1 MKEQKPKKFSIKMQ
15 KKLLCLYAL
24 IILAFILLSVRLS
37 WIVKADGATYEKQV
51 LSQQKY
57 DSVTLP
63 FRRGDIVDTKGT
75 KLAVSEKVYNLVID
89 SYVMLS
95 RETYLEPTME
105 ALSANFPD
113 LDMTAVRQYVISHPD
128 SSWYVPLRRL
138 TYDQISGFQAAAL
151 EDSKIKGVWFQEEY
165 KRVYPNGSLA
175 ADVIGFSRSDNEGQ
189 YGLEEYYNDV
199 LNGTTGRE
207 YGYLNDDANLER
219 TIKPAVDGNT
229 IHSTIDANIQG
240 IVEKYLKQFN
250 DEHKD
255 AVHPGNGAE
264 NVGCIIMEVNTGNI
278 LAMASYPTY
287 DLNDTRNTDAL
298 LGSRKI
304 EMVTNANGYDVL
316 TKTDTYFTQED
327 IDALTDDEL
336 LDNLNYLWKNYCIST
351 TYEPGSTAKPFT
363 VAAALES
370 GAITGNE
377 HYQCNGS
384 LEVGGHTIKCHSY
397 RSGGEGDV
405 SVQDSIAWSCNV
417 ALMKIAATL
426 GKEEFAKFQQTFNFG
441 LKTNVDLAGEARTA
455 SLLFPVDQMGS
466 ADLATNSF
474 GQNFNVTMIQ
484 MITGFC
490 SLINGGYYYE
500 PHMVDKITNSN
511 GATVENI
518 EPRVLRQTISEST
531 SAKIRQYCRATVMEE
546 GGDRRTG
553 RTARPAGYA
562 IGGKTGTAETI
573 PRKNG
578 EYVVS
583 FMGYAPADDPQIAI
597 YVVVDRVNA
606 SPQDDAKFA
615 TGIVRNVLTEVLPYL
630 NIFMTEEL
638 SEKEIQELAEKQIE
652 ITNSSGATVQNI
664 EPRVLRQTISE
675 STSAKIRQYC
685 RATVMEEGGDRRTGR
700 TARPAGYAIGGKT
713 GTAETI
719 PRKNGE
725 YVVSF
730 MGYAPA
736 DDPQIA
742 IYVVVDRANA
752 SPQDDAKFATGI
764 VRNVLTEVLPYLN
777 IFMTEE
783 LSEKEIQEL
792 AEKQIEITNQYTQKP
807 EDVEDQNNGDG
818 TGDGQTGDDQTGSG
832 DGTGDA
838 QGGDNTTPSE
848 DWRNYPVDPATGYL
862 VSPIDGGLIDPV
874 TGADVGGD
882 DSLGDSPVNN
892 NLLNQQNE

>member
-1 MKEQKPKKFSIKMQ
+1 MARKKTNFFKKKISGLMQ
-15 KKLLCLYAL
+15 KKLVMLFGA
-24 IILAFILLSVRLS
+24 IILAFVFLIG
-37 WIVKADGATYEKQV
+37 WITYINASKGEKYTKVV
-51 LSQQKY
+51 LDQQQY
-57 DSVTLP
+57 NNRTIP
-63 FRRGDIVDTKGT
+63 FKRGDIVDRNGT
-75 KLAVSEKVYNLVID
+75 KLATSERVYNVVVDAKTIT
-89 SYVMLS
+89 SNKKYIN
-95 RETYLEPTME
+95 PTIK
-105 ALSANFPD
+105 ALSKCFD
-113 LDMTAVRQYVISHPD
+113 LKKKDVRK
-128 SSWYVPLRRL
+128 
-138 TYDQISGFQAAAL
+138 QIKKNPNSRYL
-151 EDSKIKGVWFQEEY
+151 VLKKGVNYEAYQKFEKITSDTDKNPNVQGVWMEEDYTRKYPY
-165 KRVYPNGSLA
+165 KTLA
-175 ADVIGFSRSDNEGQ
+175 SDVIGFTTNGNVGSNGIEAS
-189 YGLEEYYNDV
+189 YNSI
-199 LNGTTGRE
+199 LNGTDGRE

-250 DEHKD
+250 EEHKD

-500 PHMVDKITNSN
+500 PHMVDKITNS
-511 GATVENI
+511 
-518 EPRVLRQTISEST
+518 
-531 SAKIRQYCRATVMEE
+531 
-546 GGDRRTG
+546 
-553 RTARPAGYA
+553 
-562 IGGKTGTAETI
+562 
-573 PRKNG
+573 
-578 EYVVS
+578 
-583 FMGYAPADDPQIAI
+583 
-597 YVVVDRVNA
+597 
-606 SPQDDAKFA
+606 
-615 TGIVRNVLTEVLPYL
+615 
-630 NIFMTEEL
+630 
-638 SEKEIQELAEKQIE
+638 
-652 ITNSSGATVQNI
+652 SGATVQNI

-742 IYVVVDRANA
+742 IYVVVDRVNA

>member
-1 MKEQKPKKFSIKMQ
+1 MQ

-151 EDSKIKGVWFQEEY
+151 EDSKIKGIWFQEEY

-250 DEHKD
+250 EEHKD

-316 TKTDTYFTQED
+316 TKT
-327 IDALTDDEL
+327 
-336 LDNLNYLWKNYCIST
+336 
-351 TYEPGSTAKPFT
+351 GSTAKPFT

-500 PHMVDKITNSN
+500 PHMVDKITNS
-511 GATVENI
+511 
-518 EPRVLRQTISEST
+518 
-531 SAKIRQYCRATVMEE
+531 
-546 GGDRRTG
+546 
-553 RTARPAGYA
+553 
-562 IGGKTGTAETI
+562 
-573 PRKNG
+573 
-578 EYVVS
+578 
-583 FMGYAPADDPQIAI
+583 
-597 YVVVDRVNA
+597 
-606 SPQDDAKFA
+606 
-615 TGIVRNVLTEVLPYL
+615 
-630 NIFMTEEL
+630 
-638 SEKEIQELAEKQIE
+638 
-652 ITNSSGATVQNI
+652 SGATVQNI

-742 IYVVVDRANA
+742 IYVVVDRVNA

>member
-1 MKEQKPKKFSIKMQ
+1 MAKKKRRPLLKFPRRMQ
-15 KKLLCLYAL
+15 KKLIVMFTIVAGML
-24 IILAFILLSVRLS
+24 IGLIGRLMYIEYTS
-37 WIVKADGATYEKQV
+37 GEKYEKIV
-51 LSQQKY
+51 LSQQEY
-57 DSVTLP
+57 DSKVIP
-63 FRRGDIVDTKGT
+63 YQRGDIVDAKGT
-75 KLAVSEKVYNLVID
+75 VMATSIAVYNVILDCSVLTSDEDYVAPTIQALVQC
-89 SYVMLS
+89 
-95 RETYLEPTME
+95 
-105 ALSANFPD
+105 FPD
-113 LDMTAVRQYVISHPD
+113 LSSDELYGYVRNDPQNRYIVLKKKISYDEMQPFVELQDATDEKGRKVNPD
-128 SSWYVPLRRL
+128 
-138 TYDQISGFQAAAL
+138 
-151 EDSKIKGVWFQEEY
+151 IKGVWFEKEY
-165 KRVYPNGSLA
+165 QREYPYGSLA
-175 ADVIGFSRSDNEGQ
+175 SAVIGFTASGNVGVN
-189 YGLEEYYNDV
+189 GLENYYNST
-199 LNGTTGRE
+199 LNGINGRE
-207 YGYLNDDANLER
+207 FGYLNTDNNFEK
-219 TIKPAVDGNT
+219 TIKQATNGNNIVT
-229 IHSTIDANIQG
+229 TIDANIQSV
-240 IVEKYLKQFN
+240 VEGKIREFN
-250 DEHKD
+250 EAYTGAYREGD
-255 AVHPGNGAE
+255 AGASHIGVLIMDPNNGD
-264 NVGCIIMEVNTGNI
+264 V
-278 LAMASYPTY
+278 LAMANYPNF
-287 DLNDTRNTDAL
+287 DLSNPRDLSAYYTEEELAAMDDDAKMDAL
-298 LGSRKI
+298 
-304 EMVTNANGYDVL
+304 N
-316 TKTDTYFTQED
+316 Q
-327 IDALTDDEL
+327 
-336 LDNLNYLWKNYCIST
+336 LWQNFCVSY

-417 ALMKIAATL
+417 ALMKIAATM

-500 PHMVDKITNSN
+500 PHMVDKITNAS
-511 GATVENI
+511 GATVE
-518 EPRVLRQTISEST
+518 
-531 SAKIRQYCRATVMEE
+531 
-546 GGDRRTG
+546 
-553 RTARPAGYA
+553 
-562 IGGKTGTAETI
+562 
-573 PRKNG
+573 
-578 EYVVS
+578 
-583 FMGYAPADDPQIAI
+583 
-597 YVVVDRVNA
+597 
-606 SPQDDAKFA
+606 
-615 TGIVRNVLTEVLPYL
+615 
-630 NIFMTEEL
+630 
-638 SEKEIQELAEKQIE
+638 
-652 ITNSSGATVQNI
+652 NI

-792 AEKQIEITNQYTQKP
+792 AEKQIEITNQYTQTP
-807 EDVEDQNNGDG
+807 ENGDDQS
-818 TGDGQTGDDQTGSG
+818 TGDNQTGDAQTGDAQTGDDQSGDSQSG
-832 DGTGDA
+832 DGTGD
-838 QGGDNTTPSE
+838 DTTTVTE
-848 DWRNYPVDPATGYL
+848 DWRNYPKDPATGYL
-862 VSPIDGGLIDPV
+862 VSPIDGGLIDPI

-882 DSLGDSPVNN
+882 DTMGDSPINN

>member
-63 FRRGDIVDTKGT
+63 FRRGDIVDAKGT

-351 TYEPGSTAKPFT
+351 LNF
-363 VAAALES
+363 
-370 GAITGNE
+370 
-377 HYQCNGS
+377 
-384 LEVGGHTIKCHSY
+384 IK
-397 RSGGEGDV
+397 
-405 SVQDSIAWSCNV
+405 
-417 ALMKIAATL
+417 
-426 GKEEFAKFQQTFNFG
+426 
-441 LKTNVDLAGEARTA
+441 
-455 SLLFPVDQMGS
+455 
-466 ADLATNSF
+466 
-474 GQNFNVTMIQ
+474 
-484 MITGFC
+484 
-490 SLINGGYYYE
+490 
-500 PHMVDKITNSN
+500 
-511 GATVENI
+511 
-518 EPRVLRQTISEST
+518 
-531 SAKIRQYCRATVMEE
+531 
-546 GGDRRTG
+546 
-553 RTARPAGYA
+553 
-562 IGGKTGTAETI
+562 
-573 PRKNG
+573 
-578 EYVVS
+578 
-583 FMGYAPADDPQIAI
+583 
-597 YVVVDRVNA
+597 
-606 SPQDDAKFA
+606 
-615 TGIVRNVLTEVLPYL
+615 
-630 NIFMTEEL
+630 L
-638 SEKEIQELAEKQIE
+638 SEKLIYLFFR
-652 ITNSSGATVQNI
+652 N
-664 EPRVLRQTISE
+664 LRALSIKLCF
-675 STSAKIRQYC
+675 SA
-685 RATVMEEGGDRRTGR
+685 
-700 TARPAGYAIGGKT
+700 
-713 GTAETI
+713 
-719 PRKNGE
+719 
-725 YVVSF
+725 
-730 MGYAPA
+730 
-736 DDPQIA
+736 
-742 IYVVVDRANA
+742 
-752 SPQDDAKFATGI
+752 
-764 VRNVLTEVLPYLN
+764 
-777 IFMTEE
+777 
-783 LSEKEIQEL
+783 
-792 AEKQIEITNQYTQKP
+792 
-807 EDVEDQNNGDG
+807 
-818 TGDGQTGDDQTGSG
+818 
-832 DGTGDA
+832 
-838 QGGDNTTPSE
+838 
-848 DWRNYPVDPATGYL
+848 
-862 VSPIDGGLIDPV
+862 
-874 TGADVGGD
+874 
-882 DSLGDSPVNN
+882 
-892 NLLNQQNE
+892 